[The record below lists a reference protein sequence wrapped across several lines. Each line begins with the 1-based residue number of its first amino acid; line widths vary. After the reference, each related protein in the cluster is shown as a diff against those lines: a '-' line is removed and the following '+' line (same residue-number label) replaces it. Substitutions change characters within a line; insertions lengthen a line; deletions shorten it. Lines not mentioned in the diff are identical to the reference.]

1 MGSSGS
7 KIMQKGGSIFGYSEM
22 MMVVMMMMM
31 MVVEMMMTLVLVMR
45 MMTSNRAQISS
56 SLGRCR
62 SYLR

>member
-22 MMVVMMMMM
+22 MMVVMMMM